1 MIRLDSNYILRYL
14 VNDNED
20 MANIAEEVINTKNV
34 YIANEVLAEVVYVL
48 GGIYKASKEKICS
61 DLSELINFTNIYTS
75 NKAIVQKALE
85 LYRDKNLDFV
95 DCLLCSYSE
104 IDEILTFDKK
114 LNNCLKP
121 KTP

>member
-14 VNDNED
+14 VNDDKD
-20 MANIAEEVINTKNV
+20 MANIAQEIIENKNI

-48 GGIYKASKEKICS
+48 NGVYKASKEKIFL
-61 DLSELINFTNIYTS
+61 DLSELISFENIYAS

-85 LYRDKNLDFV
+85 LYKDKNLDFV
-95 DCLLCSYSE
+95 DCLLCAYSK

-114 LNNCLKP
+114 LNKCIEVKE
-121 KTP
+121 